1 MNRRFVRETRVGAL
15 ILVAFVVLIVAIFSV
30 GQQQKV
36 FGEKVRY
43 KILFPDINGLHKGD
57 AVMLNGLNVG
67 YVDKIQF
74 PEDLSKQRVEVVIL
88 VQKSIMNRIRE
99 DSRARITSLS
109 LVTTRFVSISMGSA
123 KARPLPPGS
132 YIPVA
137 RATGYEEVL
146 NSSDKMIEHIDGVA
160 VQLQKILEN
169 ISNGSGF
176 LGSLVTR
183 PNPELKA
190 TIHNLREA
198 SANLAAI
205 AAGIQKGQGA
215 LGYMLKDSVAV
226 RQTVQN
232 LQLASERLNKV
243 SKNLQRSESLL
254 GKVLNDSTYG
264 RETAKNLAE
273 VLKNLKNITAKID
286 TGKGTLGALV
296 NDPEMY
302 WALRDAVYGVESNRF
317 LRWFLPK
324 TRKDGARLRKEMK
337 ERSGKK

>member
-74 PEDLSKQRVEVVIL
+74 PQDVTQQRVEVVIL
-88 VQKSIMNRIRE
+88 VQKAVMNRIRT

-123 KARPLPPGS
+123 TARPLPPGS

-137 RATGYEEVL
+137 KAAGYQEVL
-146 NSSDKMIEHIDGVA
+146 SNSDQMIDHIDQVA
-160 VQLQKILEN
+160 VELRQILQQ
-169 ISNGSGF
+169 ISDGSGF
-176 LGSLVTR
+176 LGSLITR
-183 PNPELKA
+183 PNPQLTA
-190 TIHNLREA
+190 TIQNLNAA
-198 SANLAAI
+198 SADLAAV
-205 AAGIQKGQGA
+205 ARGIRQGQGA
-215 LGYMLKDSVAV
+215 LGYMLKDTVGIRRAV
-226 RQTVQN
+226 WN
-232 LQLASERLNKV
+232 LQQASRHLNDMTKKMQ
-243 SKNLQRSESLL
+243 SSQSLL
-254 GKVLNDSTYG
+254 GKMLSDSTYG
-264 RETAKNLAE
+264 RQVSKNLAE

-302 WALRDAVYGVESNRF
+302 WALRDAVYGVETNRF

-324 TRKDGARLRKEMK
+324 ARRDGAHIRTKMK
-337 ERSGKK
+337 ERTGNP